1 MIVSGINTP
10 MVVPTYVGV
19 IPQTIRQGVHAVS
32 GPHVCGGD
40 PERLHLEK
48 STVLWSPRMW
58 G

>member
-1 MIVSGINTP
+1 

-19 IPQTIRQGVHAVS
+19 IPCIIQITYQQLS

-40 PERLHLEK
+40 PKQDLAQVVERM
-48 STVLWSPRMW
+48 WSPRMW

>member
-1 MIVSGINTP
+1 MGKHG

-19 IPQTIRQGVHAVS
+19 IPASAIVPKAVQG

-40 PERLHLEK
+40 PNRRIPDHADF
-48 STVLWSPRMW
+48 VWSPRMW